1 MEMFHNN
8 DGNVTRYMLHHSFQ
22 FVKSSDS
29 AFPFCNFLPH
39 PDLIPTSSLTGIE
52 ERGKLANFTDISEI
66 FHKASLS
73 IIIETQKI
81 GKFHITNFQKSP
93 KREVYQKVILN
104 LIN

>member
-1 MEMFHNN
+1 M
-8 DGNVTRYMLHHSFQ
+8 
-22 FVKSSDS
+22 
-29 AFPFCNFLPH
+29 AF
-39 PDLIPTSSLTGIE
+39 
-52 ERGKLANFTDISEI
+52 
-66 FHKASLS
+66 KASLS